1 MRRTIGWSWM
11 AVAGF
16 AVASVG
22 LIAVLYQGVE
32 PFTYYGI
39 RFGSTQFLPNS
50 TAGLALFVA
59 GTALATAACL
69 VDARRTAQHWIH
81 RLDWFFALVGVA
93 AIWALVAGFFESGRD
108 RWVWHLCCLTVLAAS
123 GWYLWATM
131 VIRLRAGTL
140 AETIFW
146 PKVFRTLPLNQFA
159 GIFVLAVV
167 AIATFVLVA
176 GAQSAVQAAVRSGP
190 YRDLSLTW
198 WLIGEWG
205 TKVGLAGLTLVAV
218 AVLCHSIL
226 SITAAKEAAV
236 EARLREERF
245 RAELITNLT
254 HDLRTPLTSIVSYV
268 DLIAKLDLPE
278 PRLVEYTGVLTRK
291 ADRLKGLIGD
301 LLDASRASAGNLPVR
316 LQPIGITEILSQ
328 VAGDFDD
335 ALTARR
341 LSWVGPPPAADL
353 VLADGGHLCRV
364 LENLVGNAAKYA
376 APGSCVHADL
386 DRSPRW
392 LRLRIANL
400 TVEPLTLAPGEL
412 TAQFVRGDAARTG
425 EGSGL
430 GLFIADR
437 LTQLMGGRLTVTVD
451 QNRFTAAVELPIPQ
465 PAASQPVSA
474 ADPVRR

>member
-1 MRRTIGWSWM
+1 MRRTIGLSWI

-16 AVASVG
+16 AAASVG
-22 LIAVLYQGVE
+22 LITVLYQGVQ
-32 PFTYYGI
+32 PFNYYGR
-39 RFGSTQFLPNS
+39 RFGFTRVLPDA
-50 TAGLALFVA
+50 TAGIALFVA
-59 GTALATAACL
+59 GTALATAICL
-69 VDARRTAQHWIH
+69 FDAPRMAQRRMH
-81 RLDWFFALVGVA
+81 RLDWFFALVGVL

-108 RWVWHLCCLTVLAAS
+108 RWVWHLACLAVLAAS
-123 GWYLWATM
+123 GWYLWATA

-140 AETIFW
+140 AQTIFW
-146 PKVFRTLPLNQFA
+146 PKVFRTLPLRQFA

-167 AIATFVLVA
+167 VIATLVLVA
-176 GAQSAVQAAVRSGP
+176 GAQSAIQSAIRADP
-190 YRDLSLTW
+190 YYDLRLSW
-198 WLIGEWG
+198 WLFSEWG
-205 TKVGLAGLTLVAV
+205 TKVGLAGLTLVTV
-218 AVLCHSIL
+218 AVLCRSIL

-278 PRLVEYTGVLTRK
+278 PRLTEYTGVLTRK
-291 ADRLKGLIGD
+291 ADRLKGLIND

-335 ALTARR
+335 ALTGRR
-341 LSWVGPPPAADL
+341 LTWIGPPPSGEL
-353 VLADGGHLCRV
+353 VWADGEHLCRV

-376 APGSCVHADL
+376 APGSCVHAEL
-386 DRSPRW
+386 DRSPHW
-392 LRLRIANL
+392 LRLRIANR
-400 TVEPLTLAPGEL
+400 TVEPLTVRPGEL
-412 TAQFVRGDAARTG
+412 TAQFVRGDASRSS

-437 LTQLMGGRLTVTVD
+437 LTGLMGGRLTVTVD
-451 QNRFTAAVELPIPQ
+451 QDRFTAAVELPV
-465 PAASQPVSA
+465 AAALPEPVK
-474 ADPVRR
+474 R